1 MSFLG
6 NGTHIYVH
14 LPEFVNFSFHVCD
27 SCVLQCAKNCG
38 ITTLLQELL
47 HYCRNIIALILRLL
61 YTSLNKE
68 TKKIMKKV
76 ATEHTSETLLK
87 DFSFCQNMSEEETFE
102 WNVDIMSTYP
112 NYLKRIQVNLG
123 GKEVWFLRT
132 MHCCLSPVR
141 GLGGLGGPPALSL
154 DPRAPRGASGRVAVF
169 RPRTATDSAK
179 KVSAAAFSDFF
190 GQYEAWSCHGHGH

>member
-1 MSFLG
+1 MCKNISYVHSTFLSSVFLSAQSCDHFEGMSFLG

-27 SCVLQCAKNCG
+27 LCVLQCAKNCG

-76 ATEHTSETLLK
+76 WTEQTSETLLE
-87 DFSFCQNMSEEETFE
+87 DFSLYQNMSEEETFVKGFE

-123 GKEVWFLRT
+123 ERKF
-132 MHCCLSPVR
+132 
-141 GLGGLGGPPALSL
+141 
-154 DPRAPRGASGRVAVF
+154 
-169 RPRTATDSAK
+169 
-179 KVSAAAFSDFF
+179 DF
-190 GQYEAWSCHGHGH
+190 